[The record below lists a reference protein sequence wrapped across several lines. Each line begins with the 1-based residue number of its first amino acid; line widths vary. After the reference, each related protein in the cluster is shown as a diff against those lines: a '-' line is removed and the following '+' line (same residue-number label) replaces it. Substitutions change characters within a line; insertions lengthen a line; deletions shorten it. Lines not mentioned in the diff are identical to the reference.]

1 MSFYPAP
8 KIDSCTSAS
17 LLKIT
22 WPRHRTSDFVRVTIV
37 LYLAL
42 IFIFLVLLFSV
53 SYHFLS
59 SQFFTLNLYY
69 GYYGYSD
76 GYNITSNLSVIF
88 NEKIRRFNP
97 SGLAESRIQEILL
110 SRNISTWFTNRSGFS
125 SLCMLNF
132 GLLSVVIETSRS

>member
-42 IFIFLVLLFSV
+42 IFIFLFLLFSV

-88 NEKIRRFNP
+88 NQKIRRFNP
-97 SGLAESRIQEILL
+97 SGLAESRIHEYTFEKHIDMVYEQKRIFLAMHVE
-110 SRNISTWFTNRSGFS
+110 FRSPF
-125 SLCMLNF
+125 CCYRD
-132 GLLSVVIETSRS
+132 I